1 MELSGISSSSSPV
14 LNASADNAASVLV
27 AKKALD
33 IQRQQGAASVK
44 LIDEAGLDGKGR
56 NVNTYA

>member
-1 MELSGISSSSSPV
+1 MEISAVSNASSPISK
-14 LNASADNAASVLV
+14 ASADDAASVLV

-33 IQRQQGAASVK
+33 IQRQQGEASVK
-44 LIDEAGLDGKGR
+44 LIDAAGLDGKGS